1 MFCKCGVRGEV
12 MNDYELKGHSGCK
25 LIVITQKDGSKI
37 VKSSQRMSH
46 IMIG

>member
-25 LIVITQKDGSKI
+25 LIVITQKMV
-37 VKSSQRMSH
+37 VKLLKAVKE
-46 IMIG
+46 